1 MQIELSKVG
10 IKNTLID
17 IRTPFEF
24 NEYNIPGSINV
35 PRINLLNSPEVYLN
49 KYDIYYLICSKGIT
63 SLSTAKILNSL
74 GYNCYSIIGG
84 IDGLK

>member
-10 IKNTLID
+10 INSTLID

-24 NEYNIPGSINV
+24 SEYNVPGSINI

-49 KYDIYYLICSKGIT
+49 KYDTYYLICSKGVT

-84 IDGLK
+84 VDNLK

>member
-10 IKNTLID
+10 INSTLID

-24 NEYNIPGSINV
+24 SEYNVPGSINI

-49 KYDIYYLICSKGIT
+49 KYDTYYLICSKGVT
-63 SLSTAKILNSL
+63 SLSTAKILNNL

-84 IDGLK
+84 VDNLK